1 MKDYIEKIR
10 LAEERGLLAF
20 MEEAFNAPAITLI
33 SFQDQE
39 NKDRFWFDSIS
50 GFPPLS
56 PVGERLYALTQKSL
70 ADSVS
75 RSVRSRFTSVTI
87 PISMHTPF

>member
-20 MEEAFNAPAITLI
+20 MEEAFNAPAVDSLI
-33 SFQDQE
+33 SFQDRE

-50 GFPPLS
+50 GFSLPLS
-56 PVGERLYALTQKSL
+56 PRVGERLYALPQE
-70 ADSVS
+70 
-75 RSVRSRFTSVTI
+75 I
-87 PISMHTPF
+87 IG